1 MSGAITFAQDKCKRQ
16 SPRCSQASFEISS
29 QAKNSSER
37 ERKRKN
43 VSGADEKSAGGDD
56 VHAHDE
62 GKEACSVLVG

>member
-29 QAKNSSER
+29 QAKNNSER
-37 ERKRKN
+37 ERERKN
-43 VSGADEKSAGGDD
+43 VSGADEKGASGDD
-56 VHAHDE
+56 AYTHDK